1 MDYTKH
7 WIPLECNPDIF
18 TQLIHQIGVS
28 SNITFQDIFSLD
40 PDMLSLVTRPVLALI
55 LVFPTSETY
64 EKEKIA
70 EESLKQDY
78 EGSGEAN
85 DCIWF
90 KQTINNAC
98 GFYAILHA
106 VCNGD
111 ARQMISM
118 SHHTLW
124 SYGSKHAVSS

>member
-1 MDYTKH
+1 MDYSKH
-7 WIPLECNPDIF
+7 WIPLECNPDLF
-18 TQLIHQIGVS
+18 THLIHKLGVS
-28 SNITFQDIFSLD
+28 SNLIFQDVLSLD
-40 PDMLSLVTRPVLALI
+40 PDMLSLVPRPVLALI

-64 EKEKIA
+64 EKEKA
-70 EESLKQDY
+70 TEESLEQGY
-78 EGSGEAN
+78 EGSGEAE

-90 KQTINNAC
+90 KQTTNNAC

-118 SHHTLW
+118 SHHTLR
-124 SYGSKHAVSS
+124 SYGSKQAVSS